1 MQLSS
6 EVQREIMQLIYCMY
20 GGKDNWNAHGGWRG
34 GGGKAQYDIW
44 MEIVY
49 LGCYLTDTAKSTVD

>member
-1 MQLSS
+1 MNIVDAG
-6 EVQREIMQLIYCMY
+6 EGV
-20 GGKDNWNAHGGWRG
+20 GGE
-34 GGGKAQYDIW
+34 AQYDIW